1 MYIQVDITEWQ
12 ELTIVDFVHD
22 SKFDGRSIDGP
33 RGKIRDS
40 LHHMHFSVVPEA
52 NGEAPKVTAD
62 PAMQTAACK
71 LGLEGRSNSYR
82 LERPRSISP
91 DQ

>member
-12 ELTIVDFVHD
+12 ELAIVDFVLY
-22 SKFDGRSIDGP
+22 SKYDGRSIDGP

-52 NGEAPKVTAD
+52 NGEAPKVTTD
-62 PAMQTAACK
+62 PAMQRAACE
-71 LGLEGRSNSYR
+71 LRLEGRSNSYR
-82 LERPRSISP
+82 L
-91 DQ
+91 Q